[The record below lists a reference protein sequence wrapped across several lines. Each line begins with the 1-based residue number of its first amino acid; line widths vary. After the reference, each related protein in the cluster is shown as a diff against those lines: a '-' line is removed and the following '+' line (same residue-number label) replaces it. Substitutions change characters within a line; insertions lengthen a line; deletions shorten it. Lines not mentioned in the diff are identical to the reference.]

1 MVPSPKI
8 ATYDLD
14 PKMNAHGVAGKVVD
28 LNTFVEDVT
37 QQGLT
42 WHIIAWGDTVLYTA
56 GATIIAVN

>member
-1 MVPSPKI
+1 
-8 ATYDLD
+8 
-14 PKMNAHGVAGKVVD
+14 MNAHGVAGKVVD

-42 WHIIAWGDTVLYTA
+42 WHIIAWGDTVLYAA